1 MINNTSLRFYLRFTQ
16 IPVVLVIVKG
26 STTVVSLTRMSS
38 LVLLR
43 TLTVKYFAM
52 SAFRKFLY
60 S

>member
-43 TLTVKYFAM
+43 TLTVKYFAT